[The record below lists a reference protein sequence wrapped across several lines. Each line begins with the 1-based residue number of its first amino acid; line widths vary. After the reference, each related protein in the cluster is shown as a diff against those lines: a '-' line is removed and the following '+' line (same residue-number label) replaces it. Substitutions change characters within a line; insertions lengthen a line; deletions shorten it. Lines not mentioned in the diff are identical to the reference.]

1 MSTAYHPQSDGQI
14 EIVNKSLEQYLRAF
28 VRNRPH
34 RWADWLSLAE
44 YWFNTNFHTSI
55 KLTPFEALYGY
66 PLSRL
71 QDYIPGTSRVA
82 AVDSLLTQRQQIL
95 ATIKAN
101 LVAAQERMKFFA
113 DKHRT
118 ERSFQVGDWVFLR
131 LQPYKQKSLA
141 SKGKWKLSPRF
152 YGPFQVLQRVGEVAY
167 RLNLPSDSKINPVFH
182 VSCLKLKLG
191 QQISPLPT
199 LPPSDEIGQ
208 IISEPLVVL
217 QTRTKTLRSRS
228 ITKVLTQWLGTA
240 LEDAT

>member
-1 MSTAYHPQSDGQI
+1 
-14 EIVNKSLEQYLRAF
+14 
-28 VRNRPH
+28 
-34 RWADWLSLAE
+34 
-44 YWFNTNFHTSI
+44 
-55 KLTPFEALYGY
+55 
-66 PLSRL
+66 
-71 QDYIPGTSRVA
+71 
-82 AVDSLLTQRQQIL
+82 
-95 ATIKAN
+95 
-101 LVAAQERMKFFA
+101 MKFFA

-167 RLNLPSDSKINPVFH
+167 RLNLPSDSKIHPVFH

-208 IISEPLVVL
+208 IISEPLAVL